1 MKVTGGS
8 DHSCSV
14 SSPFRTIP
22 SGPVNI
28 YGSCHSKRARGCK
41 ISVTCGY
48 ASFNAKPNIEHV
60 FEVKGLNNN
69 RIVI

>member
-1 MKVTGGS
+1 MALGS
-8 DHSCSV
+8 FGT
-14 SSPFRTIP
+14 PFLIYQADCCYQ
-22 SGPVNI
+22 

>member
-1 MKVTGGS
+1 MM
-8 DHSCSV
+8 
-14 SSPFRTIP
+14 
-22 SGPVNI
+22 